1 MKKKFVKAAA
11 LARSLTLSAGS
22 VLSVNAAETQPVTV
36 EQQTLGLSS
45 IDNARQLGG
54 YVTKDGRHVKDNLL
68 LRTAKLSTASEE
80 DLQTLKDTYNLG
92 YVVDFR
98 TSSEI
103 ASAPDPQISGV
114 ENIQIRILDES
125 QDASAATNASVAGIY
140 NIDTSNPAASML
152 PIIRSGYISDQMYVD
167 MALSETGMKGYREF
181 FQVLLNNEDGKAVL
195 WHCTGGKDR
204 AGLAAV
210 LVLSA
215 LGVDRET
222 ILNDFALTNN
232 FVQQNVEYM
241 GRMAMQLTSNPDEI
255 NGVMYLTGVNR
266 DYMETLLNT
275 IDEQYGSIEGYL
287 VNAIGL
293 TPDDFTKLQTMYL
306 E

>member
-11 LARSLTLSAGS
+11 LALSLTLSAGS

-36 EQQTLGLSS
+36 KQQTLGLSS

-125 QDASAATNASVAGIY
+125 QDASAATNASVSGIY

-152 PIIRSGYISDQMYVD
+152 PIIRSGYISNQMYVD

>member
-1 MKKKFVKAAA
+1 
-11 LARSLTLSAGS
+11 
-22 VLSVNAAETQPVTV
+22 
-36 EQQTLGLSS
+36 
-45 IDNARQLGG
+45 
-54 YVTKDGRHVKDNLL
+54 
-68 LRTAKLSTASEE
+68 
-80 DLQTLKDTYNLG
+80 
-92 YVVDFR
+92 
-98 TSSEI
+98 
-103 ASAPDPQISGV
+103 
-114 ENIQIRILDES
+114 
-125 QDASAATNASVAGIY
+125 
-140 NIDTSNPAASML
+140 
-152 PIIRSGYISDQMYVD
+152 MYVD

-241 GRMAMQLTSNPDEI
+241 GRMAMQLTSDPDEI

>member
-1 MKKKFVKAAA
+1 
-11 LARSLTLSAGS
+11 
-22 VLSVNAAETQPVTV
+22 
-36 EQQTLGLSS
+36 
-45 IDNARQLGG
+45 
-54 YVTKDGRHVKDNLL
+54 
-68 LRTAKLSTASEE
+68 
-80 DLQTLKDTYNLG
+80 
-92 YVVDFR
+92 
-98 TSSEI
+98 
-103 ASAPDPQISGV
+103 
-114 ENIQIRILDES
+114 
-125 QDASAATNASVAGIY
+125 
-140 NIDTSNPAASML
+140 
-152 PIIRSGYISDQMYVD
+152 
-167 MALSETGMKGYREF
+167 MKGYREF

>member
-11 LARSLTLSAGS
+11 LALSLTLSAGS

-103 ASAPDPQISGV
+103 ASLSPI
-114 ENIQIRILDES
+114 NIPMQ
-125 QDASAATNASVAGIY
+125 SAASSSPKIFVI
-140 NIDTSNPAASML
+140 L
-152 PIIRSGYISDQMYVD
+152 
-167 MALSETGMKGYREF
+167 F
-181 FQVLLNNEDGKAVL
+181 FM
-195 WHCTGGKDR
+195 
-204 AGLAAV
+204 
-210 LVLSA
+210 
-215 LGVDRET
+215 
-222 ILNDFALTNN
+222 F
-232 FVQQNVEYM
+232 F
-241 GRMAMQLTSNPDEI
+241 
-255 NGVMYLTGVNR
+255 
-266 DYMETLLNT
+266 
-275 IDEQYGSIEGYL
+275 
-287 VNAIGL
+287 
-293 TPDDFTKLQTMYL
+293 
-306 E
+306 